1 MSTSLLDAL
10 PEIVAAG
17 KRQAGLILEQIKSNQ
32 QASESFNIRIS
43 IFSIADQVG
52 LVLKVGLAAVLGG
65 IIGWERDRA
74 GKSAGIRTHMLVAA
88 SSALAVG
95 LGELVVN
102 ATHSGDPT
110 RMMHAVFTG
119 IGFIG
124 AGMIWTSKKAN
135 GPLGLTSAATIMLV
149 AGLGAAVGLGA
160 PLVGAAVC
168 VLALITL
175 WGVRVVE
182 VTIVGHRPSSGASVP
197 KDD

>member
-1 MSTSLLDAL
+1 MIKTLLDVL
-10 PEIVAAG
+10 QG
-17 KRQAGLILEQIKSNQ
+17 SD
-32 QASESFNIRIS
+32 SFDMRIS
-43 IFSIADQVG
+43 IFSAADQIV
-52 LVLKVGLAAVLGG
+52 LVLKVGIAAVLGA

-74 GKSAGIRTHMLVAA
+74 GKSAGIRTHMLVAT

-95 LGELVVN
+95 LGEL
-102 ATHSGDPT
+102 AISAAQSGDPT

-160 PLVGAAVC
+160 PIVGAAVC
-168 VLALITL
+168 VLALATL
-175 WGVRVVE
+175 WGVRAVE
-182 VTIVGHRPSSGASVP
+182 TSIDARRPSDTANIP
-197 KDD
+197 EDI

>member
-1 MSTSLLDAL
+1 MMSMSLIDA
-10 PEIVAAG
+10 V
-17 KRQAGLILEQIKSNQ
+17 QSSN
-32 QASESFNIRIS
+32 SFDIR
-43 IFSIADQVG
+43 FSVFSAADQVA
-52 LVLKVGLAAVLGG
+52 LVLKVGFAAVLGG

-88 SSALAVG
+88 ASALAVG
-95 LGELVVN
+95 LGELIVN
-102 ATHSGDPT
+102 ATQSGDPT

-124 AGMIWTSKKAN
+124 GGMIWTSKKAL

-160 PLVGAAVC
+160 PIVGAAVC
-168 VLALITL
+168 VLALGTL

-182 VTIVGHRPSSGASVP
+182 VTLIGRRPIDDTGATG
-197 KDD
+197 DN

>member
-1 MSTSLLDAL
+1 LIIKTLLDL
-10 PEIVAAG
+10 LQG
-17 KRQAGLILEQIKSNQ
+17 SD
-32 QASESFNIRIS
+32 SFDIRIS
-43 IFSIADQVG
+43 LFSAADQIV
-52 LVLKVGLAAVLGG
+52 LVLKVGIAALLGG

-95 LGELVVN
+95 LGELAIN
-102 ATHSGDPT
+102 AAQSGDPT

-160 PLVGAAVC
+160 PIVGAAVC
-168 VLALITL
+168 VLALATL
-175 WGVRVVE
+175 WGVRAVE
-182 VTIVGHRPSSGASVP
+182 VSIDARRPSDSASMP
-197 KDD
+197 EDF

>member
-1 MSTSLLDAL
+1 MNTLLIDAL
-10 PEIVAAG
+10 HETSG
-17 KRQAGLILEQIKSNQ
+17 
-32 QASESFNIRIS
+32 SFTIRFS

-88 SSALAVG
+88 ASALAVG
-95 LGELVVN
+95 LGELAVN
-102 ATHSGDPT
+102 AAQSGDPT

-124 AGMIWTSKKAN
+124 GGMIWTSKKVM
-135 GPLGLTSAATIMLV
+135 GPLGLTSAATILLV

-160 PLVGAAVC
+160 PIVGAAVC
-168 VLALITL
+168 LMALGTL
-175 WGVRVVE
+175 WGVRAVE
-182 VTIVGHRPSSGASVP
+182 ATIVAHRPTDPGDVSRDNRS
-197 KDD
+197 

>member
-1 MSTSLLDAL
+1 MLIKNEPTYAATFFMS
-10 PEIVAAG
+10 EIHVG
-17 KRQAGLILEQIKSNQ
+17 VINVSDLIHS
-32 QASESFNIRIS
+32 SFS
-43 IFSIADQVG
+43 TFSVSDQFW
-52 LVLKVGLAAVLGG
+52 LILKVGLAAVLGG

-95 LGELVVN
+95 LGEMVVLVMPN
-102 ATHSGDPT
+102 GDPT

-124 AGMIWTSKKAN
+124 GGMIWTSKKFP

-160 PLVGAAVC
+160 PLVGVAVC
-168 VLALITL
+168 LLALGTL

-182 VTIVGHRPSSGASVP
+182 TTISNHRHT
-197 KDD
+197 DDNDETEDH

>member
-1 MSTSLLDAL
+1 MMSMSLIDA
-10 PEIVAAG
+10 V
-17 KRQAGLILEQIKSNQ
+17 QSSN
-32 QASESFNIRIS
+32 SFDIR
-43 IFSIADQVG
+43 FSVFSAADQIA
-52 LVLKVGLAAVLGG
+52 LVLKVGFAAVLGG

-88 SSALAVG
+88 ASALAVG
-95 LGELVVN
+95 LGELIVN
-102 ATHSGDPT
+102 ATQSGDPT

-124 AGMIWTSKKAN
+124 GGMIWTSKKAL

-160 PLVGAAVC
+160 PIVGAAVC
-168 VLALITL
+168 VLALGTL

-182 VTIVGHRPSSGASVP
+182 VTLIGRRPTDDTGATGDSG
-197 KDD
+197 